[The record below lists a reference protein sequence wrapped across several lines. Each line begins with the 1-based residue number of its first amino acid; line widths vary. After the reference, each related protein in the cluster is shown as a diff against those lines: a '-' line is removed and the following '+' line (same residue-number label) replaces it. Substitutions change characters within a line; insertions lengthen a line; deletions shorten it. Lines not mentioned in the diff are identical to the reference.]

1 MIRRESPPKHKNK
14 TTEGGK
20 PHAVARRAR
29 HSPARRTTTT
39 TTMQAITMRAAPAMS
54 GVKLS
59 TTAPRRATTTTTPAH
74 AARRTSVHALAAAVD
89 QLTFDGAKSG
99 SSTLELKTARAEVA
113 KGLVHKYVVMVRQ
126 NARRVRARA
135 IAYARAST
143 MTTTHAIA

>member
-1 MIRRESPPKHKNK
+1 
-14 TTEGGK
+14 
-20 PHAVARRAR
+20 
-29 HSPARRTTTT
+29 
-39 TTMQAITMRAAPAMS
+39 MQSITMRAAPAMS

-59 TTAPRRATTTTTPAH
+59 TTAPRRATTTTPAH
-74 AARRTSVHALAAAVD
+74 AARRTSVHALAAAID

-135 IAYARAST
+135 IAYARIDDDDDDDECVTSKPRKAPGGRRWART
-143 MTTTHAIA
+143 IDRAAMTGDDGRER